1 MCTPRTYIL
10 DLKIGRV
17 RLAGCVLQCTQVYQV
32 SGLQEILWLG
42 LLQLMWTSNMHVE
55 KPQTVG

>member
-10 DLKIGRV
+10 DLKIGRARV
-17 RLAGCVLQCTQVYQV
+17 AGCVLQVYQV